1 MNNPKSGTTKQTTA
15 SPIQRK
21 LDSVCI
27 PVSNIEK
34 ARDWYCT
41 LFGLEAESCEIMFG
55 HLCPLPMDGPGILLD
70 TMPMWGG
77 NRPEGAPSIEVPAFM
92 LVTDD
97 LHGSYEFAK
106 QLGIEFASEIE
117 HDHWFVIKDPD
128 GNMLMICQ
136 A

>member
-1 MNNPKSGTTKQTTA
+1 MQNPKSGTTDQA
-15 SPIQRK
+15 LVSPIQRK
-21 LDSVCI
+21 LGSVFI
-27 PVSNIEK
+27 PVSNIERS
-34 ARDWYCT
+34 RDWYCA
-41 LFGLEAESCEIMFG
+41 LLGLPAESCDIMFG
-55 HLCPLPMDGPGILLD
+55 HLCPLPMEGPGIMLD

-77 NRPEGAPSIEVPAFM
+77 DRPEGAPSIQVPAFM

-97 LHGSYEFAK
+97 LEGSYEYAK

-128 GNMLMICQ
+128 GNMLIICR